1 MKRGW
6 NLELSF
12 DKVWKDLLEL
22 ASSKESISTLS
33 QHVSNDIKPFSSKSI
48 IVVSERTL
56 IRRFLRKERF
66 RLFWSVLK
74 QKGSLVRENIP
85 ASKRMYVGRIIFSIL
100 AHLPYVEY
108 ELKPQ
113 RLYLMQNS
121 SHPLGTLKKRS

>member
-6 NLELSF
+6 NLEINF

-22 ASSKESISTLS
+22 ANSKESIPTLS
-33 QHVSNDIKPFSSKSI
+33 QQVSNDIKSFSSKGI

-56 IRRFLRKERF
+56 NSRVLRKERF

-74 QKGSLVRENIP
+74 QKGSLVREDIP
-85 ASKRMYVGRIIFSIL
+85 ATKRMYVGRIIFSFL
-100 AHLPYVEY
+100 AHLPYIEY

-113 RLYLMQNS
+113 RLYLMQNNT
-121 SHPLGTLKKRS
+121 HPLGTLKKRN